1 MSALTSLL
9 ARKETI
15 LSELAAMSSQPSYS
29 IDGQWVDHTAH
40 RQALLNELEKLN
52 ALIAMEEGPLEAPLR
67 GE

>member
-1 MSALTSLL
+1 MTSLEAL
-9 ARKETI
+9 LTRKETI

-52 ALIAMEEGPLEAPLR
+52 ELIAMEEGPLESPVRSA
-67 GE
+67 

>member
-1 MSALTSLL
+1 MSALASLL
-9 ARKETI
+9 TRKETI

-52 ALIAMEEGPLEAPLR
+52 ELIAMEEGPLEAPLR